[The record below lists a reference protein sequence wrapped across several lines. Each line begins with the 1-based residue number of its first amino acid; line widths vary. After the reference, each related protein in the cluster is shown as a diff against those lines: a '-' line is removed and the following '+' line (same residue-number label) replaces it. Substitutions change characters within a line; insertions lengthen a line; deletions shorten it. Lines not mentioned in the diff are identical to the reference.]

1 MDLSQYRI
9 KFLSCLSIER
19 SCSPS
24 TIKDYSSELIR
35 FSGFLKTKKTD
46 TLGSITTTLLREYLY
61 ISKENRKLSQPSI
74 SKIIA
79 IIKSFF
85 NFLEEE
91 EIIYKNPSR
100 KIKSPKK
107 KNKIPAII
115 TRSEFNILIS
125 SIDFCPQ
132 IYRKNTVR
140 DKLLI
145 SMLFYTG
152 IRRNELLNLD
162 WNDLNLENSTLFI
175 RSGKGDRDR
184 IIPVHRNLQP
194 LIESYLNLRLPL
206 KTGALFIGLYGRRLC
221 KYSFTMLLKTHLT
234 TSGLTK
240 KGYSAHSFRHS
251 FASHLIESGADLF
264 KVQKLLG
271 HATLETTKIYINFNS
286 TQMAKAIE
294 RL

>member
-1 MDLSQYRI
+1 MDLSQYRT

-35 FSGFLKTKKTD
+35 FPAFLEAKKTD
-46 TLGSITTTLLREYLY
+46 TLGLVTTTLLREYLY
-61 ISKENRKLSQPSI
+61 ISKENRKLSQTSI

-85 NFLEEE
+85 NYLEEE

-115 TRSEFNILIS
+115 SRSEFDMLIS
-125 SIDFCPQ
+125 SIDFCPS
-132 IYRKNTVR
+132 IYRKNTIR

-152 IRRNELLNLD
+152 IRRSELINLD
-162 WNDLNLENSTLFI
+162 WNDLNLENL
-175 RSGKGDRDR
+175 
-184 IIPVHRNLQP
+184 V
-194 LIESYLNLRLPL
+194 
-206 KTGALFIGLYGRRLC
+206 
-221 KYSFTMLLKTHLT
+221 
-234 TSGLTK
+234 
-240 KGYSAHSFRHS
+240 
-251 FASHLIESGADLF
+251 
-264 KVQKLLG
+264 
-271 HATLETTKIYINFNS
+271 KIYYRIFLIIAGSNQIDLINLFS
-286 TQMAKAIE
+286 
-294 RL
+294 L